1 MNGVSHSLAKRSISH
16 FQGVMKTIFFG
27 GVYPEYA
34 KWAQNDIRPVAR
46 QRETILLE
54 VTSVLLYKQFHW
66 LAGLFP
72 VTDCGF
78 IEILAIPA
86 RRESTV
92 VRSTFMKQ
100 EILINSTPQ
109 ESRIAIMED
118 GVLAEFLIERKEEMG
133 IAGSI
138 YKGKVSRVLPGMQ
151 AAFVD
156 IGMEKAGFLHASDF
170 YEIPGDVQIIAE
182 SGDEAELTEP
192 PKPLPASH
200 RLPLE
205 KRISS
210 GEEILVQVA
219 KDPLGTKGARVTSHI
234 SLPGRYMV
242 FIPGSKHI
250 GISRRIESEEERKR
264 LKEIARSLGTEEGG
278 FILRTACEGLSKRE
292 LQRDLRFLTILWNRI
307 QKKAETSPAP
317 ALIHQDLD
325 SISRAIRDF
334 FTNETEQVV
343 IDSAKDHR
351 RVVEFVRQFMP
362 RLKSQIVLHTDK
374 EPLFDRYGIEE
385 KVQKALER
393 RVWLRS
399 GGYIIIERTEA
410 LTAIDV
416 NTGRFVG
423 KRNQEETILRTNMDA
438 VHEVVRQLR
447 LRNAGGIIII
457 DFIDME
463 KEANRKKVYDALK
476 EALKKDKARTNI
488 LKISEL
494 GLVEMTRQRTRESLE
509 NQMLS
514 PCPHCEGRGRIKS
527 AVTVAYEVLRAI
539 KRQQAAIDDGKN
551 IVVRLNPDVA
561 NFLYDEKNNS
571 LENLEREINRRVII
585 KASQELSFQQY
596 EITAS

>member
-1 MNGVSHSLAKRSISH
+1 
-16 FQGVMKTIFFG
+16 
-27 GVYPEYA
+27 
-34 KWAQNDIRPVAR
+34 
-46 QRETILLE
+46 
-54 VTSVLLYKQFHW
+54 
-66 LAGLFP
+66 
-72 VTDCGF
+72 
-78 IEILAIPA
+78 
-86 RRESTV
+86 
-92 VRSTFMKQ
+92 MKQ

-118 GVLAEFLIERKEEMG
+118 GALAEFLIERKEEMG
-133 IAGSI
+133 IAGNI

-170 YEIPGDVQIIAE
+170 YDMPGDVQIIAA
-182 SGDEAELTEP
+182 SGEEGEFAEP
-192 PKPLPASH
+192 PKPPPPSR

-205 KRISS
+205 KRIST

-219 KDPLGTKGARVTSHI
+219 KDPLGTKGARVTSHV

-242 FIPGSKHI
+242 FIPGSNHI
-250 GISRRIESEEERKR
+250 GISRRIESDEERKR
-264 LKEIARSLGTEEGG
+264 LKEIARSLSTDEGG

-292 LQRDLRFLTILWNRI
+292 IQRDLRFLTLLWKKI
-307 QKKAETSPAP
+307 QKKAETASAP

-325 SISRAIRDF
+325 AISRAIRDF
-334 FTNETEQVV
+334 FTAETEQVL

-351 RVVEFVRQFMP
+351 RVVDFARQFMP
-362 RLKSQIVLHTDK
+362 RLKPKIVLYTDK
-374 EPLFDRYGIEE
+374 EPLFDRHGVED

-423 KRNQEETILRTNMDA
+423 KRNQEETILKTNMDA

-447 LRNAGGIIII
+447 LRNVGGIIII

-463 KEANRKKVYDALK
+463 KEANRKRVYDALK

-551 IVVRLNPDVA
+551 IVVRLNPEVA

-585 KASQELSFQQY
+585 KASQDLNHQQY
-596 EITAS
+596 EITAA